1 MTGNEPKRKSVQMRK
16 KTNLIKENKYT
27 GMSWR
32 LKLLRVSKYT
42 SNMYKLPK
50 YMFVTVNIRP
60 SKEKVLDNETC

>member
-42 SNMYKLPK
+42 SNMYKLTK